1 MATLPHGLHGVAA
14 LAAAAIMLRTG
25 SARASSHER
34 ASRVRPNA
42 ARTPWP
48 GTHGWSTSFVGKCVG
63 CVWGGKPYLD
73 RQGQYST
80 Q

>member
-34 ASRVRPNA
+34 ASRVRSNA

-63 CVWGGKPYLD
+63 CVWGGK
-73 RQGQYST
+73 GQYVPSSVIW
-80 Q
+80 